1 MTDIPFRVLQ
11 RPDPVQW
18 TDDELMN
25 LPEAAALFWPDG
37 PLTVASLRTAIRD
50 EQLAVAVIAG
60 KFLTTKAAVTAMSA
74 CRIGAPPVSQRPET
88 MGRDYVLRKMSEDGS
103 RPTRR

>member
-1 MTDIPFRVLQ
+1 MTEIPLRVVQ
-11 RPDPVQW
+11 RPDPQQW

-60 KFLTTKAAVTAMSA
+60 KFLTTKAAITAMSA
-74 CRIGAPPVSQRPET
+74 CRIGAPPVLPRPET
-88 MGRDYVLRKMSEDGS
+88 MGRDYALARMTTADKS
-103 RPTRR
+103 R